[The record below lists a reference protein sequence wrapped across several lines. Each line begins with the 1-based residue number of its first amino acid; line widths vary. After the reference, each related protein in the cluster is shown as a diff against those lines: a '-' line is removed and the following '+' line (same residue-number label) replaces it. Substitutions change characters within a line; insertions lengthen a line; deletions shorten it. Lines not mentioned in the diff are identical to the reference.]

1 MTSLAV
7 TRRRLAARLAGHP
20 IEATACAAVM
30 LAALVAAVIGFL
42 APADAARS
50 VSIQLSPARTA
61 ALVAATSASPAE
73 IRAVGEQAKLINAS
87 LPFSSSPVQ
96 SAQPFA
102 IRGDA
107 LDHRRALL
115 CLTQAVYYEAGFE
128 PLDGRR
134 AVAQVVINRMRH
146 PAFPKSV
153 CGVVYQGA
161 SSPVCQFSFVCDG
174 SLYRAPAPA
183 AWREAKAVAEAALAG
198 YVETSV
204 GSATHYHAD
213 YVAPRWAPM
222 LTKIAQLGTHIFYR
236 WPGSWGQRAAFTGHY
251 IGEPQDPLA
260 LRPPLRLIVPGAP
273 GQPVTLAEAGPPIPR
288 ADNDVGGLLDTS
300 KGWTL
305 NIPGPDEIAAAT
317 SRALAEQRAKAA
329 APAPAVPVA
338 ASAAPVVTASR

>member
-1 MTSLAV
+1 MTSFAIA
-7 TRRRLAARLAGHP
+7 RRRVAEHRT
-20 IEATACAAVM
+20 EALTFTVVM
-30 LAALVAAVIGFL
+30 LAALVAAVIWSL
-42 APADAARS
+42 VPARAERS
-50 VSIQLSPARTA
+50 VSIQLSPAKTA

-87 LPFSSSPVQ
+87 LPFSTSPVQ

-102 IRGDA
+102 IRGDD

-128 PLDGRR
+128 PLEGRR

-183 AWREAKAVAEAALAG
+183 AWREAKAVAAAALLG

-222 LTKIAQLGTHIFYR
+222 LTKITQLGAHIFYR
-236 WPGSWGQRAAFTGHY
+236 WPGGWGQRAAFTGRY

-260 LRPPLRLIVPGAP
+260 LRPPLRPAILPEMA
-273 GQPVTLAEAGPPIPR
+273 GQDLTLAQAGPPIAR
-288 ADNDVGGLLDTS
+288 AENDVGGLLDVS

-305 NIPGPDEIAAAT
+305 HIPGPDEVAAAT
-317 SRALAEQRAKAA
+317 SRALAEQRAKA
-329 APAPAVPVA
+329 PAPAVTVA
-338 ASAAPVVTASR
+338 SSAAPVIASR